1 LRLLFF
7 TWNSIVLKFVYSL
20 PLTALAALTWSLPAL
35 AQNAPL
41 PAASDSDDLEVPA
54 TPVTVPGAAAE
65 KPLPAPAPAPAPETK
80 PAVASPAPVN
90 VEPKVEDGALRREL
104 SELRARLES
113 LEHAR
118 TETVRGPVVPP
129 ANVPAADVGGPTYL
143 ERNATS
149 RPVPT
154 GLRLGGYLQTQFESN
169 QQSSD
174 QLQAGG
180 SPYNFDRFSLRR
192 GRLRLDRGWEYANA
206 TLELDANTT
215 RGMTVGIRRA
225 EGSLL
230 YRGGNNVDLPPL
242 VMVSLGVTDLPFGFE
257 LLESSRVRPFMERSL
272 GSSALFPTEM
282 DVGLKL
288 SGAVSFLRYAFALTN
303 GEPVDTLNRY
313 PRDPNAAKDFSGR
326 VGVETQPLAAL
337 AISGGTSFYQG
348 KGFHAGVDASKPSFT
363 WLDINED
370 RQIQENELQAI
381 SGTVAQPSL
390 NFKRW
395 AYALDLEVLLRTRF
409 GATRLV
415 AEGFVASNLDRG
427 YLIADP
433 ALGQNDVRESGGY
446 LSLVQDV
453 TRYGQIGFRASYY
466 DPNSDFFDNRRG
478 RQVPTSLAVTT
489 LSPML
494 AFRLPDVARLSVQYD
509 IVRDS
514 IAKDERGVPT
524 DAKNNQ
530 LTVRLQVEL

>member
-1 LRLLFF
+1 M
-7 TWNSIVLKFVYSL
+7 LKSVYFV
-20 PLTALAALTWSLPAL
+20 PLTALAALVWSLPAL
-35 AQNAPL
+35 AQNAPP

-54 TPVTVPGAAAE
+54 NPATVPGATAD
-65 KPLPAPAPAPAPETK
+65 KPLPAPKPVAAAPPSAAPKADDSE
-80 PAVASPAPVN
+80 
-90 VEPKVEDGALRREL
+90 LRGEL

-118 TETVRGPVVPP
+118 AAKVSAP
-129 ANVPAADVGGPTYL
+129 VPAAAKEPEADAQGSSNL
-143 ERNATS
+143 EKNATS

-154 GLRLGGYLQTQFESN
+154 GLRIGGYLQTQFESN

-180 SPYNFDRFSLRR
+180 SPYNLDRFSLRR
-192 GRLRLDRGWEYANA
+192 GRLRLDRGWKYANA

-215 RGMTVGIRRA
+215 RGMNVGIRRA

-230 YRGGNNVDLPPL
+230 YRGNNGADLPPL
-242 VMVSLGVTDLPFGFE
+242 VMLSLGVTDLPFGFE

-326 VGVETQPLAAL
+326 VGVETQPLKAL

-348 KGFHAGVDASKPSFT
+348 KGFHAGADATKPSFT

-370 RQIQENELQAI
+370 RQIQENELQAV
-381 SGTVAQPSL
+381 SGTVAQPSV

-395 AYALDLEVLLRTRF
+395 AYALDLELVLRTKF

-433 ALGQNDVRESGGY
+433 SLGQNDVRESGGY
-446 LSLVQDV
+446 LALVQDV
-453 TRYGQIGFRASYY
+453 TRFGQVGFRASYY

-489 LSPML
+489 LSPMVAL
-494 AFRLPDVARLSVQYD
+494 RLPDVARLSVQYD

-514 IAKDERGVPT
+514 IGKDDRGVPT

>member
-1 LRLLFF
+1 MLK
-7 TWNSIVLKFVYSL
+7 SIRFLS
-20 PLTALAALTWSLPAL
+20 LTALATLTWSLPVL
-35 AQNAPL
+35 AQSAPP

-54 TPVTVPGAAAE
+54 SPVTVPGAAPA
-65 KPLPAPAPAPAPETK
+65 KPLPAAAPASK
-80 PAVASPAPVN
+80 PATAAPALVQA
-90 VEPKVEDGALRREL
+90 EPKPDDSELRREL
-104 SELRARLES
+104 SELRARLEL
-113 LEHAR
+113 LEHAHQAPQPAPQVPNAPNA
-118 TETVRGPVVPP
+118 ET
-129 ANVPAADVGGPTYL
+129 ASSAYL

-154 GLRLGGYLQTQFESN
+154 GLRIGGYLQTQFESN
-169 QQSSD
+169 QLSSD

-180 SPYNFDRFSLRR
+180 SPYNQDRFSLRR

-215 RGMTVGIRRA
+215 RGMSVGIRRA

-230 YRGGNNVDLPPL
+230 YRGNNGADLPPL
-242 VMVSLGVTDLPFGFE
+242 VMLSLGVTDLPFGFE

-282 DVGLKL
+282 DVGVKL

-303 GEPVDTLNRY
+303 GEPVDNLNRY

-326 VGVETQPLAAL
+326 VGVETQPLQAL

-348 KGFHAGVDASKPSFT
+348 KGFHAGTDASKPSFT

-370 RQIQENELQAI
+370 RAIQPNELQGVP
-381 SGTVAQPSL
+381 GTVATPSL

-395 AYALDLEVLLRTRF
+395 AYALDVEFLLRTKF

-415 AEGFVASNLDRG
+415 AEGFVASNLDRA

-433 ALGQNDVRESGGY
+433 GLGQTDLRETGGY
-446 LSLVQDV
+446 VAVVQDV
-453 TRYGQIGFRASYY
+453 TRFAQLGFRASYY
-466 DPNSDFFDNRRG
+466 DPNSDFFDNVRG

-489 LSPML
+489 LSPMVAL
-494 AFRLPDVARLSVQYD
+494 RLPDVARLSLQYD
-509 IVRDS
+509 IVSDS
-514 IAKDERGVPT
+514 LAKDERGVPT

-530 LTVRLQVEL
+530 LTLRLQVEL

>member
-1 LRLLFF
+1 MLK
-7 TWNSIVLKFVYSL
+7 SIRSL
-20 PLTALAALTWSLPAL
+20 SLTALAMFSWSLPVR
-35 AQNAPL
+35 AQSAPP

-54 TPVTVPGAAAE
+54 SPSTVPGAAAE
-65 KPLPAPAPAPAPETK
+65 KPLPAAPEPRPAAAPDK
-80 PAVASPAPVN
+80 PRAVP
-90 VEPKVEDGALRREL
+90 GADDSGLRREL
-104 SELRARLES
+104 AELRARLEAVERLRATS
-113 LEHAR
+113 A
-118 TETVRGPVVPP
+118 PAPINPP
-129 ANVPAADVGGPTYL
+129 TPAASERKTEAPGSNL
-143 ERNATS
+143 EKSATS

-154 GLRLGGYLQTQFESN
+154 GLRIGGYLQTQFESN

-180 SPYNFDRFSLRR
+180 SPYNQDRFSLRR

-215 RGMTVGIRRA
+215 RGMSVGIRRA

-230 YRGGNNVDLPPL
+230 YRGSNGPDLPPL
-242 VMVSLGVTDLPFGFE
+242 VMLSLGVTDLPFGFE

-288 SGAVSFLRYAFALTN
+288 SGAVSFLRYAFAITN

-326 VGVETQPLAAL
+326 VGVETQPLKEL
-337 AISGGTSFYQG
+337 GISGGTSFYQG
-348 KGFHAGVDASKPSFT
+348 KGFHAGIDATKPSFA
-363 WLDINED
+363 WIDLNED
-370 RQIQENELQAI
+370 RAIQINELQPVT
-381 SGTVAQPSL
+381 GTVAQPAL

-395 AYALDLEVLLRTRF
+395 AYALDVEFLLRTKF

-415 AEGFVASNLDRG
+415 AEGFVASNLDRA

-433 ALGQNDVRESGGY
+433 GLGQNDVREAGGY
-446 LSLVQDV
+446 LALVQDV
-453 TRYGQIGFRASYY
+453 TRFGQVGFRASYY
-466 DPNSDFFDNRRG
+466 DPNSDFFDNVRG

-489 LSPML
+489 LSPMVAL
-494 AFRLPDVARLSVQYD
+494 RLPDVARLSFQYD

-514 IAKDERGVPT
+514 SAKDDRGVPT